1 MKQSQLYFIASGLFF
16 LAGLLSIFGD
26 GVTWKTFA
34 GLTIGAGMIILGRN
48 ARKEGK

>member
-1 MKQSQLYFIASGLFF
+1 MKQSLLYFIASALFF
-16 LAGLLSIFGD
+16 VAAALSTVND